1 MSTQTVSR
9 RIPRDTFALRLKI
22 VRVELDLTIEEMAE
36 RCGLSQAEMALKI
49 GVSRQSVSNYEVGA
63 TENPRR
69 IVLNAWAAATGV
81 PVEWFT
87 GGPDGGQP
95 VQPAG
100 FTVFSRTPAG
110 LRLLR
115 AA

>member
-1 MSTQTVSR
+1 MPYLGHMSTQPVSR
-9 RIPRDTFALRLKI
+9 RFPVWTLGDKMRKAR
-22 VRVELDLTIEEMAE
+22 ELA
-36 RCGLSQAEMALKI
+36 GLSQAEMALKI

-100 FTVFSRTPAG
+100 YTVIRP
-110 LRLLR
+110 LRLV
-115 AA
+115 A